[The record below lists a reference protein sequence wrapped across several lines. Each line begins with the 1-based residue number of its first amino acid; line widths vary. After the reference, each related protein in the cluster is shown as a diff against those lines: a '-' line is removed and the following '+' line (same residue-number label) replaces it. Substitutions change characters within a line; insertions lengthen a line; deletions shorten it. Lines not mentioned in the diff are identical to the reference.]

1 MQSSVVRI
9 LILLS
14 MLIVA
19 WAGVGVSMV
28 LPILIL
34 LLVYL
39 FAFSPKMKRVEAERA
54 ENKARPT
61 YRSPIDE
68 YREAITA
75 ELSPGER
82 LLAAC
87 ECYTFSL
94 MGKKARSLQMHWF
107 ILDLTNIT
115 LRKTIWRK
123 GSSGSIPELGGM
135 ETFPISDVASHQ
147 YLTAKPAK
155 EIHKRL
161 VR

>member
-14 MLIVA
+14 LLIVA
-19 WAGVGVSMV
+19 WAGFGVSMV
-28 LPILIL
+28 TPILIL
-34 LLVYL
+34 LLVAL
-39 FAFSPKMKRVEAERA
+39 ALRPKMKRVEAGRA

-107 ILDLTNIT
+107 ILALTNIN
-115 LRKTIWRK
+115 
-123 GSSGSIPELGGM
+123 
-135 ETFPISDVASHQ
+135 
-147 YLTAKPAK
+147 
-155 EIHKRL
+155 
-161 VR
+161 